1 MALSTSNTTILARSK
16 ALGITIVVGKC
27 IDGDE
32 EDTTPDPFTG
42 TTVVVHP
49 SLKYVFA
56 AIATYNEDPGDVQ
69 PLYASTTTG
78 EEVIFTITEAKPV
91 SFVIIGAD

>member
-27 IDGDE
+27 IDGADALA
-32 EDTTPDPFTG
+32 FTG